1 MILLVQ
7 ESEDITDISF
17 PILVV
22 GTNTLSDDFKG
33 TNTLSD
39 DKIVR
44 RDPGEKTPGMTYYFN
59 TSIPTDEVVILFDF
73 EIQKRI
79 FGLLHR

>member
-17 PILVV
+17 SILVV

-44 RDPGEKTPGMTYYFN
+44 RDPGEKTAGMTYYFN